1 MIISKL
7 NAENFIYYDL
17 HSEEVITSNFIEENN
32 NGVFCDRL
40 QSITLKR
47 VIKDIRTNNNK
58 LQVNIAFDFK
68 NIEGDQPN
76 INKYFTDL
84 KREGYQIAFLNIT
97 EELISK
103 FGFDSISNSKSI
115 KKDIVF
121 FDKGTL
127 SPRNKTGFKKFYLF
141 ENEAN
146 DFISTDF
153 NPNNIF
159 YREFLTKLKLYTQ
172 EHDEPHTS
180 SYVYLESYINIKKF
194 ISEQKSLCIYSIYKL
209 ALKILKEWREKGPIP
224 FYEENKQNE
233 YTPPILVCQSLNSSY
248 IASILSN
255 LLKLDI
261 LILDKIG
268 PINRIYNSLN
278 KNIIE
283 NRNYIVVSD
292 LVCLGTE
299 VKIVKNIIEFL
310 GGKYLGNVSLIKTET
325 LKKIDIKRKDATIA
339 VFAID
344 CTNNEE
350 LGYYISTNLTT
361 KKKTKKKTKKDTN
374 E

>member
-32 NGVFCDRL
+32 SGVFCDRL
-40 QSITLKR
+40 QSTTLER
-47 VIKDIRTNNNK
+47 IFKDIESSDKSQR
-58 LQVNIAFDFK
+58 NILFDFK
-68 NIEGDQPN
+68 HIEGEQPN
-76 INKYFTDL
+76 INKYFTEL
-84 KREGYQIAFLNIT
+84 KKRGYSLAFCNIT
-97 EELISK
+97 EELIIK
-103 FGFDSISNSKSI
+103 FGFDSIGNSNNI
-115 KKDIVF
+115 KKDIIF
-121 FDKGTL
+121 YDKGTL
-127 SPRNKTGFKKFYLF
+127 KPRNKNGFKVFYLF
-141 ENEAN
+141 EDTSNKFVPN
-146 DFISTDF
+146 DLNIS
-153 NPNNIF
+153 NIF
-159 YREFLTKLKLYTQ
+159 NEEFLSKLRPYSQ
-172 EHDEPHTS
+172 SHDEPHTS

-209 ALKILKEWREKGPIP
+209 ALKILKEWRENGPIP
-224 FYEENKQNE
+224 FYEEGKNTE
-233 YTPPILVCQSLNSSY
+233 YKPPILVCQSLNSSY
-248 IASILSN
+248 ITSILSN

-268 PINRIYNSLN
+268 PINRIYSSLN

-325 LKKIDIKRKDATIA
+325 LKKKDIKRKNATIA
-339 VFAID
+339 VFAINSS
-344 CTNNEE
+344 NNEE
-350 LGYYISTNLTT
+350 LGYYISTNLKP
-361 KKKTKKKTKKDTN
+361 KKEKD

>member
-17 HSEEVITSNFIEENN
+17 HSEEVLTSNFIEENN

-40 QSITLKR
+40 QSTTLER
-47 VIKDIRTNNNK
+47 IIKDIERTDK
-58 LQVNIAFDFK
+58 SQKNILFDFN

-76 INKYFTDL
+76 INKYFTEL
-84 KREGYQIAFLNIT
+84 KKKGYSLAFFNIT
-97 EELISK
+97 EELITK
-103 FGFDSISNSKSI
+103 FGFDSISNSNNI

-121 FDKGTL
+121 YDKGTL
-127 SPRNKTGFKKFYLF
+127 KPRNKVGFKIFYLF
-141 ENEAN
+141 EDASN
-146 DFISTDF
+146 DFVPDDF
-153 NPNNIF
+153 NINKVFNE
-159 YREFLTKLKLYTQ
+159 EFLSKLKPYSQ
-172 EHDEPHTS
+172 CHDEPHTS

-209 ALKILKEWREKGPIP
+209 ALKILKEWRENGPIP
-224 FYEENKQNE
+224 FYEEGKNLE
-233 YTPPILVCQSLNSSY
+233 YKPPILVCQSLNSSY
-248 IASILSN
+248 ITSILSN

-325 LKKIDIKRKDATIA
+325 LKKKDIKRKDATIA

-344 CTNNEE
+344 ITNNEE
-350 LGYYISTNLTT
+350 LGYYISTNLKS
-361 KKKTKKKTKKDTN
+361 KKEKD

>member
-32 NGVFCDRL
+32 NGIFCDRL
-40 QSITLKR
+40 QSITIER
-47 VIKDIRTNNNK
+47 VKADIQANNK
-58 LQVNIAFDFK
+58 EQLNIAFDFK

-84 KREGYQIAFLNIT
+84 KKEGFNVALLNIT
-97 EELISK
+97 EELIIK
-103 FGFDSISNSKSI
+103 FGFDSITNSKNATT
-115 KKDIVF
+115 DILF

-127 SPRNKTGFKKFYLF
+127 KPRTKFGYKKFYLF
-141 ENEAN
+141 EDITN
-146 DFISTDF
+146 DFVTDSF
-153 NPNNIF
+153 NINEIF
-159 YREFLTKLKLYTQ
+159 NKEFIKILKPYI
-172 EHDEPHTS
+172 EKHNEPHTS

-209 ALKILKEWREKGPIP
+209 ALKILKEWRENGPIP
-224 FYEENKQNE
+224 FYEEGNSNE
-233 YTPPILVCQSLNSSY
+233 YRLPILVCQSLNSSY
-248 IASILSN
+248 ITSILSN

-283 NRNYIVVSD
+283 NRNYIVISD

-325 LKKIDIKRKDATIA
+325 LKKKDIKRKDATIA
-339 VFAID
+339 IFSID
-344 CTNNEE
+344 RTNNEE
-350 LGYYISTNLTT
+350 LGYYISTNL
-361 KKKTKKKTKKDTN
+361 KTKKEKD

>member
-7 NAENFIYYDL
+7 NAENFIYYNL

-32 NGVFCDRL
+32 NGIFCDRL
-40 QSITLKR
+40 QSITIER
-47 VIKDIRTNNNK
+47 VIDDIEK
-58 LQVNIAFDFK
+58 SGKVQLNIAFDLK
-68 NIEGDQPN
+68 HIEGEQPN
-76 INKYFTDL
+76 INRYFTQL
-84 KREGYQIAFLNIT
+84 KKEGFKIALLNIT
-97 EELISK
+97 EELIVK
-103 FGFDSISNSKSI
+103 FGFDSMNNSNNVRT
-115 KKDIVF
+115 DILF

-127 SPRNKTGFKKFYLF
+127 KPRKKTGFKKFYLF
-141 ENEAN
+141 EDSSINFFE
-146 DFISTDF
+146 DGFKIDGLFEKEFIK
-153 NPNNIF
+153 
-159 YREFLTKLKLYTQ
+159 ELKPYI
-172 EHDEPHTS
+172 EKHGEPHTS
-180 SYVYLESYINIKKF
+180 SYVYLDSYINIKKF
-194 ISEQKSLCIYSIYKL
+194 ISEQKALCIYSIYKL
-209 ALKILKEWREKGPIP
+209 SLKILKEWRENGPIP
-224 FYEENKQNE
+224 FYGEGNLQE
-233 YTPPILVCQSLNSSY
+233 YNPPILVCQSLNSSY
-248 IASILSN
+248 ITSILSN

-325 LKKIDIKRKDATIA
+325 LKKKDINRRDATIA
-339 VFAID
+339 IFSID
-344 CTNNEE
+344 RDNNEE
-350 LGYYISTNLTT
+350 LGYYISTNLKS
-361 KKKTKKKTKKDTN
+361 KKEDN